1 MQFNPKKSV
10 CVHFS
15 RTPNITP
22 RMTLAG
28 KELSWVKRVKHLG
41 NYLSQ
46 DLSSQY
52 EIQLKRSDLV
62 GRVNTVI
69 ANPRNAPGNVLS
81 AVFNTQYCHFYGA
94 QAWDLSSPHVKAF
107 GLMWNRCVRRLLR
120 LPYRTHTRYLSLMV
134 GVELS

>member
-1 MQFNPKKSV
+1 MLKVCEIFGEEFGMQFNPKKSV

-41 NYLSQ
+41 HYLSQ

-52 EIQLKRSDLV
+52 EIQMKRSDLV
-62 GRVNTVI
+62 GRSGWGMHLEMSCRQFSILSVVI
-69 ANPRNAPGNVLS
+69 FMGHKHG
-81 AVFNTQYCHFYGA
+81 T
-94 QAWDLSSPHVKAF
+94 
-107 GLMWNRCVRRLLR
+107 
-120 LPYRTHTRYLSLMV
+120 
-134 GVELS
+134 